1 MHFVA
6 RDWNLDLAIFL
17 RFHRAD
23 LDTPD
28 NFGRTP
34 LFVAVAMNYKA
45 MVEWLLDHKGKEY
58 RFLSFA
64 LFWNAFYILRTLFSY
79 FSMYLSLN
87 LQSILKVT
95 HFIGAFDINEFASAV
110 RCPILVASPV
120 NGMMC

>member
-1 MHFVA
+1 MINLNIYSTGASLRYKDSEGQTIMHFVA

-45 MVEWLLDHKGKEY
+45 MVEWLLDHKGKHY
-58 RFLSFA
+58 VDHVL
-64 LFWNAFYILRTLFSY
+64 
-79 FSMYLSLN
+79 
-87 LQSILKVT
+87 
-95 HFIGAFDINEFASAV
+95 
-110 RCPILVASPV
+110 C
-120 NGMMC
+120 

>member
-17 RFHRAD
+17 RFHGAD

-45 MVEWLLDHKGKEY
+45 MVEWLLDHKGIEY
-58 RFLSFA
+58 RILLFAFFLEC
-64 LFWNAFYILRTLFSY
+64 I
-79 FSMYLSLN
+79 LN
-87 LQSILKVT
+87 LTDFIFIFLHVSVVEFTK
-95 HFIGAFDINEFASAV
+95 HFESYALH
-110 RCPILVASPV
+110 RCI
-120 NGMMC
+120 